1 MCGCRYWGHGYLV
14 YGPYQVHYIY
24 QFHFTFLTVILI
36 KWWLI
41 WWYITIWKSYYQM
54 LTHMVIY
61 HKLIVKSPN
70 DSSASPCHG
79 PCDSMRSPFDSIP
92 SPSDLFEL
100 PSDFE
105 ITKWDHHLRYHH
117 LAPCRFM
124 DDYVQIL
131 PIWKVCLNL
140 KFKSLFRRWLIQNDL
155 EKEGFY
161 SSSRKSSLQILNKN
175 CGMSSAPKISD
186 SHPAELPVFRS
197 QTSGSRGIDR
207 RVFPIQTIW
216 LT

>member
-14 YGPYQVHYIY
+14 YGPYQLHYIY

-117 LAPCRFM
+117 LAPCHFM
-124 DDYVQIL
+124 ALAKYRQCKTDCFM
-131 PIWKVCLNL
+131 WKFNPESWITSNFLIHPHFRPEMTSL
-140 KFKSLFRRWLIQNDL
+140 KIVWFSK
-155 EKEGFY
+155 
-161 SSSRKSSLQILNKN
+161 
-175 CGMSSAPKISD
+175 D
-186 SHPAELPVFRS
+186 SHKF
-197 QTSGSRGIDR
+197 
-207 RVFPIQTIW
+207 
-216 LT
+216 